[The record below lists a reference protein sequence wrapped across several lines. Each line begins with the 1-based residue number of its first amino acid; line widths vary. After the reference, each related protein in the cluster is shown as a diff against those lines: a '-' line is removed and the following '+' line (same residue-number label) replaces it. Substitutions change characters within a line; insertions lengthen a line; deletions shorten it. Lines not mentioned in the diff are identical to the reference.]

1 MLWNISRKTF
11 SLIKSIQ
18 QEKLAL
24 EKIVDQSGYDI
35 VLSDNRLGCYT
46 SRTYNIYMTHQM
58 NILTPGN
65 RFDTAASKG
74 HHYFIRKYDECWIP
88 DFSGEPNLTGRL
100 GHGHS
105 IKIGRASCREG
116 V

>member
-18 QEKLAL
+18 QERLAL

-46 SRTYNIYMTHQM
+46 SRTYNIYMTHQL
-58 NILTPGN
+58 NIVTPGD
-65 RFDTAASKG
+65 RFDTADRKA
-74 HHYFIRKYDECWIP
+74 HHYLIRKSDQCWIP
-88 DFSGEPNLTGRL
+88 ELSVASILSGRP
-100 GHGHS
+100 
-105 IKIGRASCREG
+105 
-116 V
+116 

>member
-1 MLWNISRKTF
+1 
-11 SLIKSIQ
+11 
-18 QEKLAL
+18 
-24 EKIVDQSGYDI
+24 
-35 VLSDNRLGCYT
+35 
-46 SRTYNIYMTHQM
+46 MTHQM

-65 RFDTAASKG
+65 RFDTAASKA

-105 IKIGRASCREG
+105 IKKPRYIGPVSRFVPLNKKIRFAITAVLSGLEPQRSIWEKDLIRDRKSVVEG
-116 V
+116 MS